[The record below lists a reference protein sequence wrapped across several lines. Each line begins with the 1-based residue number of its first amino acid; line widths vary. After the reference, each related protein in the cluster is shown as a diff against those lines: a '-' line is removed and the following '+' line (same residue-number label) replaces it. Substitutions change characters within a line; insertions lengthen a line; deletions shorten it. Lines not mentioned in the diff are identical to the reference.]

1 MAYVGSRSAE
11 AEVEEIRTDLRSR
24 GWYLR
29 YTEWPLGHEV
39 VLHRRNDTSQHLVTD
54 WHSSELEAWR
64 DARALALEWEQR
76 ADAADA
82 EPSAL
87 GSLS

>member
-1 MAYVGSRSAE
+1 MGSAGLHSAAAE
-11 AEVEEIRTDLRSR
+11 AEEIRGELRSR

-39 VLHRRNDTSQHLVTD
+39 VLHRRSDTSQSLVTD

-64 DARALALEWEQR
+64 AARALAHEWEQR
-76 ADAADA
+76 ADA

-87 GSLS
+87 GSIS